1 MEVIKSRSNET
12 VKMLKKLDQK
22 KYRSELGLFL
32 VEGHKM
38 LKDCLRANFDVAVVA
53 VSESKVQDYTEFL
66 NISKTVVLQD
76 GIFDYVSG
84 TVSPQ
89 GVMAAVRYKQNK
101 PKVPCGDSLI
111 LDNISDAG
119 NVGTIIRTAAAAGIT
134 DVYLINCADAYSPKT
149 IRSTMGGIFFTR
161 IYDIDFALLDEIEK
175 ASIILGAD
183 MQGTVF
189 KDYKL
194 EDRPFCLA
202 IGSEANGLSEYVRKK
217 CCQFLSIPMKNTESL
232 NAAVSAGVLMYYLKS
247 KEF

>member
-1 MEVIKSRSNET
+1 MEIIKSRANDT

-22 KYRSELGLFL
+22 KFRNEQGLFL
-32 VEGHKM
+32 VEGQKM
-38 LKDCLRANFDVAVVA
+38 LKDCLHAGFEIVLVA
-53 VSESKVQDYTEFL
+53 VSESKINDYKEFL

-76 GIFDYVSG
+76 EILQYLSG
-84 TVSPQ
+84 TVTSQ
-89 GVMAAVRYKQNK
+89 GILAAVKYIKNK
-101 PKVPCGDSLI
+101 PKLPKNDSLI

-119 NVGTIIRTAAAAGIT
+119 NVGTIIRTAAAADIL
-134 DVYLINCADAYSPKT
+134 DIYLINCADPYSPKT

-161 IYDIDFALLDEIEK
+161 IYDIDFAFLDEIEK

>member
-1 MEVIKSRSNET
+1 MEVIKSRVNEN

-22 KYRSELGLFL
+22 KFRNELELFL

-38 LKDCLRANFDVAVVA
+38 LKDCLRAGFELALVAI
-53 VSESKVQDYTEFL
+53 SESKVKDYTEFL

-89 GVMAAVRYKQNK
+89 GIMAAVKYKENK
-101 PKVPCGDSLI
+101 PTLPLGDSLI
-111 LDNISDAG
+111 LDNINDAG
-119 NVGTIIRTAAAAGIT
+119 NVGTIIRTAAATGIT
-134 DVYLINCADAYSPKT
+134 DIYLINCADAYSLKT

-161 IYDIDFALLDEIEK
+161 IYEIDYAFLDEIK
-175 ASIILGAD
+175 KVSVILGAD

-189 KDYKL
+189 KDYKC
-194 EDRPFCLA
+194 EDRQFCLA
-202 IGSEANGLSEYVRKK
+202 IGSEANGLSEHVRKK

-232 NAAVSAGVLMYYLKS
+232 NAAVSAGILMYYLKS
-247 KEF
+247 KEL